1 MTLIPGTQRPMH
13 AVALALLGLALHS
26 PVRASDPPT
35 AMPPSSLPKQVP
47 SSLAA
52 NPAETMAAMA
62 HELDRNGA
70 VVVLMIEKIPITQ
83 AEMADVVRTMPVS
96 FANAGFPEVSR
107 RALDVL
113 IGQKAMALNAN
124 KEGLDKDPDVVRRES
139 TATERALADAWLTRQ
154 TNAAVTDQAL
164 HTKYDSDIAGRPGA
178 EEVRARLILVPT
190 EFEARSIIA
199 KAQQGADFA
208 ELARTLS
215 KAPNAANGGDLG
227 YAALDALAPEIG
239 PVVFALAPGQMTAYP
254 VNSPIGYFVLRVE
267 GRRQRATPTFE
278 EARPKLEG
286 ALRAEAASTMIQ
298 AVLAHIKVVRV
309 TNPGDAPAK

>member
-1 MTLIPGTQRPMH
+1 MTLIPGTRGPMH
-13 AVALALLGLALHS
+13 AVALALLALTLNN
-26 PVRASDPPT
+26 PVSASDPPPVSP
-35 AMPPSSLPKQVP
+35 AKQPP

-62 HELDRNGA
+62 HELDRNGT
-70 VVVLMIEKIPITQ
+70 VVVLTIEKIPITQ
-83 AEMADVVRTMPVS
+83 SDMADVVRTMPVN

-113 IGQKAMALNAN
+113 IGQKAMALNAR
-124 KEGLDKDPDVVRRES
+124 KAGLDKDPDVVRRGN
-139 TATERALADAWLTRQ
+139 TALDRALADAWLTRQ

-164 HTKYDSDIAGRPGA
+164 HAKYDSDIAGRPGP

-190 EFEARSIIA
+190 EYEARSIIA
-199 KAQQGADFA
+199 KARQGADFA
-208 ELARTLS
+208 DLARTFS

-239 PVVFALAPGQMTAYP
+239 PVVFALAPGQFTAYP

-286 ALRAEAASTMIQ
+286 ALRGEAAGAIIQ
-298 AVLAHIKVVRV
+298 SVLAHIKVVRV
-309 TNPGDAPAK
+309 SGPGDAPVK